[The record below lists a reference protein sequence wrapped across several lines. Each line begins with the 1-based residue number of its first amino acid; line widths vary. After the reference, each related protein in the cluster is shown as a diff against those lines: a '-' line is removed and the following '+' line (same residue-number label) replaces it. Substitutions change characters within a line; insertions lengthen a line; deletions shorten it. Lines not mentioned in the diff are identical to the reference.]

1 MQRVGGDSATFE
13 GQKVQ
18 HFQGTSRLVATR
30 RFLLSQGHAGIHRKD
45 IDHLQRRGG
54 PAALVG
60 AAQGLAVDCHHAC
73 EVETIGLGKGGHE
86 AAECEFES
94 LRLEQTEHPAERIV
108 ARDAMLQ
115 AKEEPQQPFLRLPKV
130 RHIRARFRSA
140 QHCRQRDEQHLQKIV
155 PRIVC
160 ARIRQ
165 PPKNPPELAHPTH
178 PGVVF
183 RIPLVLQCNRRLKYA
198 IPLPC

>member
-115 AKEEPQQPFLRLPKV
+115 AKEEPHFDCPKSAISEHDSAPHSTAANAMNSTSK
-130 RHIRARFRSA
+130 RSCLALSARGS
-140 QHCRQRDEQHLQKIV
+140 
-155 PRIVC
+155 
-160 ARIRQ
+160 
-165 PPKNPPELAHPTH
+165 
-178 PGVVF
+178 G
-183 RIPLVLQCNRRLKYA
+183 NRRKTLLNLPIRPIRESSSESLLSSNAIDVSNPYA

>member
-86 AAECEFES
+86 AAECEGS
-94 LRLEQTEHPAERIV
+94 KVSGLSRRNTRLNVRGSGCHAPGEGRAATA
-108 ARDAMLQ
+108 
-115 AKEEPQQPFLRLPKV
+115 LP
-130 RHIRARFRSA
+130 STA
-140 QHCRQRDEQHLQKIV
+140 QS
-155 PRIVC
+155 
-160 ARIRQ
+160 
-165 PPKNPPELAHPTH
+165 PPYPST
-178 PGVVF
+178 
-183 RIPLVLQCNRRLKYA
+183 IPLRTA
-198 IPLPC
+198 LPPTR

>member
-86 AAECEFES
+86 AAECEGS
-94 LRLEQTEHPAERIV
+94 KVSGLSRRNTRLNVSWLGMPCSRRRKSRNSPSFDCPKSAISEHDSAPHSTA
-108 ARDAMLQ
+108 ANAMNSTSNRSCL
-115 AKEEPQQPFLRLPKV
+115 ALSV
-130 RHIRARFRSA
+130 RGS
-140 QHCRQRDEQHLQKIV
+140 
-155 PRIVC
+155 
-160 ARIRQ
+160 
-165 PPKNPPELAHPTH
+165 
-178 PGVVF
+178 G
-183 RIPLVLQCNRRLKYA
+183 NRRKTLLN
-198 IPLPC
+198 LPIRPPP